1 MQTTSVRY
9 TIALDES
16 GEGDIVITQNG
27 QLRLVHS
34 SEPYFHEVLDL
45 LYQGDA
51 TLDDVNDVI
60 ENFHVDDI
68 VDLTER
74 VTIENGQLML
84 DGEPVPGTLASTITR
99 YRNESRPFMG
109 LVRFLERLDANPS
122 RRSREQLF
130 NWTSRVDL
138 EIDEDGY
145 LIGYKGVT
153 EELTSISHGTAFVDD
168 ILHEGAIPNRVG
180 AVVSMPRED
189 VQDDPTITCSYGL
202 HVGNKEYADG
212 FGRVTLVVK
221 VDPAD
226 VVSVPT
232 DYSGQKMRC
241 CRYEVVDVLE
251 PAEDNVDYEPTGAD
265 HDPEVIER
273 LSQVIPERFL
283 SKLVKRFRTA

>member
-1 MQTTSVRY
+1 MTTATARY
-9 TIALDES
+9 TIALDEN

-27 QLRLVHS
+27 QLKLVHS
-34 SEPYFHEVLDL
+34 SEPYFHEVLDCVL
-45 LYQGDA
+45 GGGEIA
-51 TLDDVNDVI
+51 DVNEVI

-68 VDLTER
+68 VDLSDR
-74 VTIENGQLML
+74 VTIENGQLLL
-84 DGEPVPGTLASTITR
+84 DEDPVPGTLAATITR
-99 YRNESRPFMG
+99 YRNEGRPFMG

-130 NWTSRVDL
+130 NWTSRHDL

-153 EELTSISHGTAFVDD
+153 TELTSISHGSAFVDD
-168 ILHEGAIPNRVG
+168 VLHDGAIPNQVG
-180 AVVSMPRED
+180 SVVSMPRED
-189 VQDDPTITCSYGL
+189 VQDDPTITCSFGL
-202 HVGNKEYADG
+202 HVGNKEYADS

-232 DYSGQKMRC
+232 DYAGQKMRC

-251 PAEDNVDYEPTGAD
+251 PSQDEVDYEPFGID

-273 LSQVIPERFL
+273 LSEAIPPRFL
-283 SKLVKRFRTA
+283 DKLVKRFRTA